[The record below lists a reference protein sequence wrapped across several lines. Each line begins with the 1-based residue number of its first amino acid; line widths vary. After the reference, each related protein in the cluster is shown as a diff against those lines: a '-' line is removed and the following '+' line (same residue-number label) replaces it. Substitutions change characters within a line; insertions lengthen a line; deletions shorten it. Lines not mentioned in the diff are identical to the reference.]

1 MSSITVRF
9 LVLLLVAALPVFA
22 VQVSNQ
28 IEQRDQQRAHTIAQA
43 NRFAHAVAQEQERL
57 IEGMR
62 YLLTALAQ
70 LPSVRNHEASCSARL
85 TGIADPL
92 LSIGRL
98 GAATPDGKVFCAS
111 NPADGPVNIADHGY
125 LQEAVR
131 RKSFLV
137 GSHFDRDRSEAHTSE
152 LQSL

>member
-98 GAATPDGKVFCAS
+98 GDRTSVVSGTRVS
-111 NPADGPVNIADHGY
+111 
-125 LQEAVR
+125 VR
-131 RKSFLV
+131 VVLGGRRIIKKTN
-137 GSHFDRDRSEAHTSE
+137 HPTKTAIDNTTR
-152 LQSL
+152 QY

>member
-1 MSSITVRF
+1 MSSITVRL

-43 NRFAHAVAQEQERL
+43 PRFAHAVAQEQERL

-62 YLLTALAQ
+62 YLPTALAQ

-85 TGIADPL
+85 TGLADPP
-92 LSIGRL
+92 LSIRRL
-98 GAATPDGKVFCAS
+98 GAATPDGTGF
-111 NPADGPVNIADHGY
+111 
-125 LQEAVR
+125 
-131 RKSFLV
+131 
-137 GSHFDRDRSEAHTSE
+137 RSEERRVGKA
-152 LQSL
+152 

>member
-1 MSSITVRF
+1 MSSITVRL

-98 GAATPDGKVFCAS
+98 GAATPDGKEIGRAHVWT
-111 NPADGPVNIADHGY
+111 PVTNA
-125 LQEAVR
+125 Q
-131 RKSFLV
+131 LV
-137 GSHFDRDRSEAHTSE
+137 CRLLLDKKKKI
-152 LQSL
+152 